1 LHQDTPLR
9 AAIRKALVRHAVSAP
24 LWVIRVLMGAVQSPG
39 GLVLLVIVDITLA
52 VIHRRANRL
61 PEAID
66 WDHFGQNTSWTKAL
80 YFPETLAWVL
90 IARDLFRTVRAL

>member
-1 LHQDTPLR
+1 MLLVTVDVAL
-9 AAIRKALVRHAVSAP
+9 AAI
-24 LWVIRVLMGAVQSPG
+24 
-39 GLVLLVIVDITLA
+39 
-52 VIHRRANRL
+52 HRAANRL

-66 WDHFGQNTSWTKAL
+66 WDHFGQNTSWTKVF